1 VCALSG
7 EASPY
12 LTDADLEKIGV
23 CSDIGVKFSLQSSS
37 SQVRLHRNKKK
48 SRTAEENPHDVAE
61 RRQVT
66 VMFSDLVGST
76 ALSALMDPED
86 LREVISASQTCI
98 AETVNRTTDVVAGL
112 WKTPAA
118 ALVAQPDREH
128 QTTNLEVRSSN
139 LSGPAQC
146 NQQLTSISQFRAH
159 SWAHMM
165 SVWRRPRAHPLAA
178 SGALRDNARQTP
190 ACAPARRRRTR
201 WIDPSADSTRV
212 RRTHAG

>member
-23 CSDIGVKFSLQSSS
+23 CSDIGAKFSLQSSS

-48 SRTAEENPHDVAE
+48 SGTAEENPHDVAE

-118 ALVAQPDREH
+118 ALVAQLDREH
-128 QTTNLEVRSSN
+128 QTTNLGVGSSN
-139 LSGPAQC
+139 LSG
-146 NQQLTSISQFRAH
+146 RANRH
-159 SWAHMM
+159 LIL
-165 SVWRRPRAHPLAA
+165 RRYIANDDFHL
-178 SGALRDNARQTP
+178 
-190 ACAPARRRRTR
+190 
-201 WIDPSADSTRV
+201 IDRCRV
-212 RRTHAG
+212 ATK